1 MKNQFIER
9 NSYSSHE
16 LADAF
21 DTSEIRQLLG
31 LKILESKNGKYNFTY
46 VGVISARKQP
56 IFIYPKIFNSLE
68 LNNICLKKNI
78 QAIELYPKSNDRLQ
92 EGVDFFELNNDSP
105 EFSEFSIAKFLIED
119 YERNGLLVFREEL
132 YEINGSGYTDW
143 SQTVGQVNPI
153 FSNHRPIYFE
163 TINNVVQDDTENI
176 LIDIHRFCVSEAS
189 RKYCTFLGKDD
200 ISSFVGKDDFD
211 YDVDFLLGS
220 VKKQLRVTFTDR
232 EIMVMKAMISFL
244 SRKYSFEDDSIT
256 LYGTR
261 NYELIWEHI
270 CQFVLRDQ
278 YASIK
283 SQFNIFP
290 NPLWVFDGLQYNS
303 SSDLRPDLVVLDL
316 EIEKGYL
323 FDAKYYQLSING
335 TKISGEPGF
344 KDLLKQFL
352 YQKHLEEELVKN
364 HKIVSE
370 INNAFLFPINQIE
383 FESLSQINP
392 SNDYIIKMGLVTYPL
407 FQDKQI
413 DILFCNF
420 ERFRDLY
427 VRRKSISCETL
438 MNLNR

>member
-16 LADAF
+16 LTDVF

-31 LKILESKNGKYNFTY
+31 LKILESKNGKYIFTY

-68 LNNICLKKNI
+68 LNNNCLKKNI
-78 QAIELYPKSNDRLQ
+78 QAIELYPKSNNRLQ

-132 YEINGSGYTDW
+132 FEINGSSYTDW
-143 SQTVGQVNPI
+143 SQTVSQLDPI

-163 TINNVVQDDTENI
+163 TINNVVQEDTENI

-189 RKYCTFLGKDD
+189 KKYCTFLGKDD
-200 ISSFVGKDDFD
+200 IPSFVGQNDLD
-211 YDVDFLLGS
+211 YDLEFILES

-244 SRKYSFEDDSIT
+244 SRKFSFEDDSIT

-270 CQFVLRDQ
+270 CQYVLCDQ
-278 YASIK
+278 YSSIK
-283 SQFNIFP
+283 SEYNIFP
-290 NPLWVFDGLQYNS
+290 NPIWELDGIPFNS
-303 SSDLRPDLVVLDL
+303 SSDLRPDLVVM
-316 EIEKGYL
+316 EKKTGYL

-344 KDLLKQFL
+344 KDILKQFL
-352 YQKHLEEELVKN
+352 YQKHLEEELVKK
-364 HKIVSE
+364 HRKVSV
-370 INNAFLFPINQIE
+370 INNTFLFPINQIE
-383 FESLSQINP
+383 FESLRQIHP
-392 SNDYIIKMGLVTYPL
+392 SNDYIIKMGVVTYPL
-407 FQDKQI
+407 FQNKRI
-413 DILFCNF
+413 DVLFCNF

-427 VRRKSISCETL
+427 VRRKRISCEL
-438 MNLNR
+438 LLNLND